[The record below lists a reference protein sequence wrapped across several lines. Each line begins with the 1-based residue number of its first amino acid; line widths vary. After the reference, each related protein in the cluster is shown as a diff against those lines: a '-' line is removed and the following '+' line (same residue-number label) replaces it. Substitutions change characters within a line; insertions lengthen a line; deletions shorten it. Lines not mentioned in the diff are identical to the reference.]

1 RKHLESAEQHGEAQD
16 PFRGSIDAAVV
27 SCYITHAGAEVGDAG
42 TDGGEGGNQIQATYH
57 QQLKH
62 HDVHHHIHRKESPDR
77 FHYPIRYVDTADLD
91 EDNRIGEDQAMDLA
105 DTLFE
110 EQQDADHLHAAARGA
125 GAAAHKREDK
135 QGEGKGGRPGDKVG
149 GEAGGAECGGQVKK
163 SDHQTV
169 LCSVGVGDRQ
179 ISHGDQ
185 GAYDDPA
192 KVEAKFCIRKVV
204 AQTFLPPDEEVQ
216 GEVCTG
222 NQDEDGADQ
231 QDSVALKVTDA
242 LIVGGKSAVGD
253 GGK

>member
-1 RKHLESAEQHGEAQD
+1 
-16 PFRGSIDAAVV
+16 
-27 SCYITHAGAEVGDAG
+27 
-42 TDGGEGGNQIQATYH
+42 
-57 QQLKH
+57 
-62 HDVHHHIHRKESPDR
+62 
-77 FHYPIRYVDTADLD
+77 
-91 EDNRIGEDQAMDLA
+91 
-105 DTLFE
+105 
-110 EQQDADHLHAAARGA
+110 
-125 GAAAHKREDK
+125 
-135 QGEGKGGRPGDKVG
+135 GGRPGDKVG

-253 GGK
+253 GGKGMTQGFKPVHSRRPVGQTAGQGEHEIDQEQCFGGFGNPWCELVVIDRSRRCGAIQLHTTDAQHGQNRDRDHDNPDPAKPLQLMAVVQDGGRQLVQPADDGGAGGGEPGDCFKHGVGKRQAEAIGEDQRQRPEGAQY